1 MKKIL
6 LLDDDERLLKT
17 LTLDFTDHGY
27 QTYSNLSAKETDF
40 SICYDYAV
48 LDLRL
53 SYGDLGL
60 DLIPKII
67 ERSPTCRVVV
77 LTGYGGINSAVE
89 AIKRGAID
97 FIAKPA
103 SFKDIEQ
110 SLLGKKYDPTVDFK
124 PKSLAQVEGDHIDFV
139 LNKNDGNITKAA
151 KDLGLHRQSLQ
162 RKLKK
167 YF

>member
-27 QTYSNLSAKETDF
+27 QTYSNLS
-40 SICYDYAV
+40 
-48 LDLRL
+48 
-53 SYGDLGL
+53 
-60 DLIPKII
+60 
-67 ERSPTCRVVV
+67 ERSPSCRVVV